1 VCLSTRFKRGIEVSL
16 EVYGW
21 NDFFSR
27 AYASLGE
34 PGLEP
39 ARVVLKAGGSYR
51 LARKTG
57 ESAARLSGR
66 FRHHA
71 AGEEDYPTVGDWVAI
86 DPAGLRVEHLL
97 PRRTKLSRKVAGK
110 TTREQVV
117 AANVETVFAV
127 MGLDSDFNPRRL
139 ERFLATVWEGGAV
152 PVVLLT
158 KLDLCTDDS
167 SKEREI
173 EDVAA
178 GVEVIASSALDG
190 RGIEL
195 LRSRLRPRETSV
207 LVGSSG
213 VGKSTIINRLLGR
226 DAQRTREVRGSD
238 SRGRHTTSHRE
249 LFVLPGGSLLI
260 DNPGVREIQLY
271 GTEESLE
278 HTFQD
283 VAAHAVEC
291 RFSDCTH
298 RSEPGCA
305 VLLAV
310 AEGTLSEER
319 LESFR
324 ALQRELRYLQ
334 IRQDEFAQRAEKQ
347 KWRAIHREMRRSGR
361 HRRT

>member
-1 VCLSTRFKRGIEVSL
+1 VSL

-21 NDFFSR
+21 NDFFSK
-27 AYASLGE
+27 AFASLGE

-39 ARVVLKAGGSYR
+39 GRVVLAAGGTYR
-51 LARKTG
+51 LALRTG
-57 ESAARLSGR
+57 EGAVTLSGR
-66 FRHHA
+66 FRHRI
-71 AGEEDYPTVGDWVAI
+71 AGGEDYPTVGDWVAM
-86 DPAGLRVEHLL
+86 DPGSLRIEHRL

-110 TTREQVV
+110 KTREQVV

-158 KLDLCTDDS
+158 KLDLCPDADS
-167 SKEREI
+167 KVREI

-178 GVEVIASSALDG
+178 GVEIYVSSALDG
-190 RGIEL
+190 RGIEDL
-195 LRSRLRPRETSV
+195 KSRLRPRETSV

-213 VGKSTIINRLLGR
+213 VGKSTIINRLLGKE
-226 DAQRTREVRGSD
+226 AQKTREVREGD

-249 LFVLPGGSLLI
+249 LFVLPGGALLI
-260 DNPGVREIQLY
+260 DNPGVREIQLF

-278 HTFQD
+278 RTFQD
-283 VAAHAVEC
+283 VAAHAAEC

-298 RSEPGCA
+298 RSEPSCA
-305 VLLAV
+305 VLAAV
-310 AEGTLSEER
+310 AEGALSEER

-334 IRQDEFAQRAEKQ
+334 VRRDESAQRAQKQ

>member
-1 VCLSTRFKRGIEVSL
+1 VSL

-21 NDFFSR
+21 SDFFSR
-27 AYASLGE
+27 AFASVGE
-34 PGLEP
+34 PDLEP
-39 ARVVLKAGGSYR
+39 ARVVLAAGGSYR
-51 LARKTG
+51 VARSGG
-57 ESAARLSGR
+57 ESAVTLSGR
-66 FRHHA
+66 FRHEA
-71 AGEEDYPTVGDWVAI
+71 ARGTGYPTVGDWVAI
-86 DPAGLRVEHLL
+86 DPAGLRIERLV

-110 TTREQVV
+110 KTQEQVV
-117 AANVETVFAV
+117 AANVDWVFAV

-139 ERFLATVWEGGAV
+139 ERFLATVWESGAS
-152 PVVLLT
+152 PLVLLT
-158 KLDLCTDDS
+158 KLDLCEDAA

-190 RGIEL
+190 RGVNE

-207 LVGSSG
+207 LIGSSG
-213 VGKSTIINRLLGR
+213 VGKSTIINRLLGKY
-226 DAQRTREVRGSD
+226 AQRTREVREGD

-260 DNPGVREIQLY
+260 DNPGVREIQLF
-271 GTEESLE
+271 GSEESLE
-278 HTFQD
+278 HTFED
-283 VAAHAVEC
+283 VASLAEDC

-305 VLLAV
+305 VLSAV
-310 AEGTLSEER
+310 EGGALSEER
-319 LESFR
+319 LASFR
-324 ALQRELRYLQ
+324 ALQKELRYLE
-334 IRQDEFAQRAEKQ
+334 IRRDESAQRAQKQ

>member
-1 VCLSTRFKRGIEVSL
+1 MSL

-21 NDFFSR
+21 NDFLSQAFTE
-27 AYASLGE
+27 LGE

-39 ARVVLKAGGSYR
+39 ARVVLAAGGSYR
-51 LARKTG
+51 VARETV
-57 ESAARLSGR
+57 ESAATLSGR
-66 FRHHA
+66 FRHRV
-71 AGEEDYPTVGDWVAI
+71 AGGEDYPTVGDWVAI
-86 DPAGLRVEHLL
+86 DPAGPRIEHLL

-110 TTREQVV
+110 KTREQVV

-139 ERFLATVWEGGAV
+139 ERFLATIWEGGAV

-158 KLDLCTDDS
+158 KLDLCLDAA
-167 SKEREI
+167 SKERGIQE
-173 EDVAA
+173 VAE

-190 RGIEL
+190 RGMGE

-213 VGKSTIINRLLGR
+213 VGKSTIINRLLGK
-226 DAQRTREVRGSD
+226 DAQRTREVRESD

-260 DNPGVREIQLY
+260 DNPGVREIQLF
-271 GTEESLE
+271 GSEESLE
-278 HTFQD
+278 RTFQD
-283 VAAHAVEC
+283 VAALAAEC
-291 RFSDCTH
+291 RFSDCGH

-305 VLLAV
+305 VLAAV

-319 LESFR
+319 FESFR
-324 ALQRELRYLQ
+324 GLQRELRYLQ
-334 IRQDEFAQRAEKQ
+334 IRQDESRKRAEKQ